1 MLAKHFWVG
10 LGFFV
15 LAGCHTRVRPEVD
28 GLVCTSVNRPVDY
41 LPDEATTRLAGNS
54 KSAHP
59 DKTNPVYD
67 NLLLTSAQQP
77 TGKDEAP
84 VPKATTLE
92 TRLQVPSA
100 MPGAAVAPIKL
111 PNPKAVTP
119 EEYKAAVRKYFPPL
133 PPIGPDP
140 VAVPG
145 PEGRPMTLA
154 ELQALGRAN
163 SPLLRQAAADVSAAK
178 GAAIQAGAYPN
189 PIAGVLGTTHGPS
202 GGPTYGVLLGQTIK
216 TMGKLKL
223 AQAAAIMDLENAQTA
238 YHRTETD
245 LMASIRSGYF
255 AVLVAQES
263 IKANRALVN
272 LTDEVYKVNVE
283 QAGGGEAAPYEPMQ
297 VAVFAGQARQGLI
310 IARNSYTLAWK
321 QLAANLGVRG
331 MPATQLEGRIDM
343 PLPIYEYDKV
353 LAQVLT
359 NHTEVATA
367 VVGEQK
373 ARYNLRLAEVTAIP
387 DVTVQT
393 TIANDNS
400 LGASSSRIIA
410 GVQATVP
417 VPVWDLNLGA
427 IQQSRG
433 ALMHAVEEQ
442 HRVRDSL
449 TSRVADA
456 YRRYAENR
464 DLLELYRVEILPK
477 QVQAFRAAVA
487 RHYGGEIGRVAYT
500 DLIQSEQNLVS
511 VIGPYILALGSQWQA
526 VVDVANLLQTE
537 DLFQTNGVFPVAPVP
552 NLEEL
557 LQLPCCHP
565 CSSLPGS
572 TVPGADHTWP
582 AAGFQAAPPQPA
594 PGPAP
599 KNEARRLPS
608 HLPPVTERENKAA
621 PMPQADIVDLPEI
634 PTVSLLERG
643 PPLPDGL
650 SQTATELRTTSVPG
664 QDRMEI
670 PRIEIIS
677 RRPRL
682 GVPQL
687 VEGNVATK

>member
-1 MLAKHFWVG
+1 MYGKHVWMS
-10 LGFFV
+10 LGIFL
-15 LAGCHTRVRPEVD
+15 LAGCYTRVRSDVD
-28 GLVCTSVNRPVDY
+28 GLVCSSVNRPVDY
-41 LPDEATTRLAGNS
+41 LPGEATTRLAG
-54 KSAHP
+54 KALTGP
-59 DKTNPVYD
+59 VDKTIPVYD

-77 TGKDEAP
+77 APKDAP
-84 VPKATTLE
+84 PKKMTTLKA
-92 TRLQVPSA
+92 RLVVPA
-100 MPGAAVAPIKL
+100 GVPGSEVAPIAL
-111 PNPKAVTP
+111 PSPDKP
-119 EEYKAAVRKYFPPL
+119 EEFNAAVRKYFPPL

-140 VAVPG
+140 QAVPG

-163 SPLLRQAAADVSAAK
+163 SPLLRQAGADVAAAN

-189 PIAGVLGTTHGPS
+189 PTAGVLSTTHGPS
-202 GGPTYGVLLGQTIK
+202 GGPTYGFLFGQTIK

-223 AQAAAIMDLENAQTA
+223 AQAAAIMDLENAQVA
-238 YHRTETD
+238 YRRAETD
-245 LMASIRSGYF
+245 LMASIRGGYF
-255 AVLVAQES
+255 AVLVAQEN

-283 QAGGGEAAPYEPMQ
+283 QAVGEEAAPYEPMQ
-297 VAVFAGQARQGLI
+297 VAVFAGQARLGLI
-310 IARNSYTLAWK
+310 SARNSYILAWK
-321 QLAANLGVRG
+321 QLATNLGVRG
-331 MPATQLEGRIDM
+331 MPATQIEGRIDM
-343 PLPIYEYDKV
+343 PLPKYEYDKV
-353 LAQVLT
+353 LAHVLT

-367 VVGEQK
+367 VVGEHK

-393 TIANDNS
+393 TIANDNA

-433 ALMHAVEEQ
+433 ALLRAVEEQ

-511 VIGPYILALGSQWQA
+511 VIGPYILALGAQWQA

-537 DLFQTNGVFPVAPVP
+537 DLFQTNGVVPVAPVP

-557 LQLPCCHP
+557 LRLPCCHP
-565 CSSLPGS
+565 CSPLPGS

-582 AAGFQAAPPQPA
+582 AAGFQPAAPQPA
-594 PGPAP
+594 TEPAP
-599 KNEARRLPS
+599 KPAPQKEAPMVPPQ
-608 HLPPVTERENKAA
+608 LPPTTERQNNAA
-621 PMPQADIVDLPEI
+621 PMELPEI
-634 PTVSLLERG
+634 PAVTLPDRR
-643 PPLPDGL
+643 PPLRGGV
-650 SQTATELRTTSVPG
+650 SSATESRPTPSAS
-664 QDRMEI
+664 QDVNAIPHIEVI
-670 PRIEIIS
+670 PRT
-677 RRPRL
+677 PRL
-682 GVPQL
+682 GTPQL
-687 VEGNVATK
+687 VEGSVAAK